1 MRRSVTISLH
11 WLTLLLLLFVLGD
24 GGATAWLS
32 LAYAASALTMCGLAL
47 VFGLMNGP
55 GPKLDGAVRAAH
67 PWLHRGLYLLLGWGA
82 VALLAETFA
91 MPRPGPEARTLLL
104 ALLAVAALHAV
115 FNLWRHT
122 ALGDG
127 ALRRMTPRAVHHVL

>member
-1 MRRSVTISLH
+1 MRRHVTITLH
-11 WLTLLLLLFVLGD
+11 WLNLLLLLFVLGD
-24 GGATAWLS
+24 TGATAWLS
-32 LAYAASALTMCGLAL
+32 LAFAASALTMCGMAL

-55 GPKLDGAVRAAH
+55 GPKLDGMVRAAH
-67 PWLHRGLYLLLGWGA
+67 PWLHRGIYLLLGWGA
-82 VALLAETFA
+82 VALVAETFA
-91 MPRPGPEARTLLL
+91 LALPGPGARTLLL

-127 ALRRMTPRAVHHVL
+127 ALRRITPRAVHHIL